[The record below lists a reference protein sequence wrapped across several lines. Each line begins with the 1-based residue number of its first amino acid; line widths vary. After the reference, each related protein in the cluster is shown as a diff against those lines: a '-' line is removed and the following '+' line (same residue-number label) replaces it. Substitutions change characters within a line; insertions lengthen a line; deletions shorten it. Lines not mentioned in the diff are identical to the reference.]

1 MKNNKFT
8 KEVYDNLKQ
17 KLSKN
22 NEYETLLYLIL
33 QVEYGIKS
41 DALFLLKYSQVKFP
55 YIENVKYSYPIKG
68 IIPCYVNIE
77 INSGIMDL
85 IFKTYISNKS
95 TKLFNRNNEYYYE
108 KIFNIYGTKIDG
120 RSIQKMRMQ
129 YTIWAFNTAEKQYK
143 SNGK

>member
-1 MKNNKFT
+1 MKNNIFT

-33 QVEYGIKS
+33 QVEYGIES
-41 DALFLLKYSQVKFP
+41 DTLFLLKYSQVKFP

-108 KIFNIYGTKIDG
+108 KIFNICGTKIDG

-129 YTIWAFNTAEKQYK
+129 YAIWAFNTAEKQYK

>member
-33 QVEYGIKS
+33 QVEYGIES

-55 YIENVKYSYPIKG
+55 YIENVKHSYPIKG

-95 TKLFNRNNEYYYE
+95 TKLLIVNNEYYYE
-108 KIFNIYGTKIDG
+108 KIFNICGTKIDG

-129 YTIWAFNTAEKQYK
+129 YAIWAFNTAEKQYK

>member
-85 IFKTYISNKS
+85 ILKHIYQINLLNCSIEIMNITMRKYLIYVARKLTVEAFKK
-95 TKLFNRNNEYYYE
+95 
-108 KIFNIYGTKIDG
+108 
-120 RSIQKMRMQ
+120 
-129 YTIWAFNTAEKQYK
+129 
-143 SNGK
+143 

>member
-33 QVEYGIKS
+33 QVEYGIES

-95 TKLFNRNNEYYYE
+95 TKLFNRKNEYYYE
-108 KIFNIYGTKIDG
+108 KIFNICGTKIDG
-120 RSIQKMRMQ
+120 RNIQKMRMQ
-129 YTIWAFNTAEKQYK
+129 YAIWAFNTAEKQYK